1 MNLLK
6 TTRNNRRGVALA
18 VVMIFCLAIL
28 GLVTVLVFN
37 TRSHK
42 GSHAYQYDA
51 SRSLMAATAATQL
64 AIYKYR
70 VLPSEY
76 YKIHTLDT
84 AVRKGTADA
93 ATVAWLTALKTAW
106 MADFQSDTPN
116 SPAEKIKTELDNST
130 GISHSFGVEEFS
142 IVSKAGSG
150 YAKDYLKIRAWGAAS
165 GTRKVLEEL
174 IEVRISK

>member
-1 MNLLK
+1 MM
-6 TTRNNRRGVALA
+6 TTINFIGRRKGVALV
-18 VVMIFCLAIL
+18 VVMAFCIAML
-28 GLVTVLVFN
+28 GLITVLVFN
-37 TRSHK
+37 TRSQR
-42 GSHAYQYDA
+42 GSQTDQYDV
-51 SRSLMAATAATQL
+51 SRSLMAATAAVQL

-76 YKIHTLDT
+76 YKIHKFEM
-84 AVRKGTADA
+84 AVRKGAGDA
-93 ATVAWLTALKTAW
+93 AALSALKTSW
-106 MADFQSDTPN
+106 MADFQSDTQN

-142 IVSKAGSG
+142 LVSKSGSG
-150 YAKDYLKIRAWGAAS
+150 YTRDYLKIRAWGSAN